1 MARRCV
7 FCGGAPLTREHV
19 IRRWL
24 TDVLPEQARFR
35 GQDQQVVLL
44 PPKAARSRI
53 LLPHRER
60 REPFNSMTV
69 KSVCKS
75 CNSGWMNEI
84 EGRARPY
91 LTRLIQGDQQRLEIH
106 VIAALAIWVVTTT
119 LMAQLTSV
127 EGIAALGSVYNAFYA
142 ARTPP
147 DNGVVWAAAHGA
159 EDWALRF
166 EPVSAL
172 VATEADGAVT
182 SADPVNTISPTLV

>member
-19 IRRWL
+19 IPRWL

-91 LTRLIQGDQQRLEIH
+91 LNRLIQGYQQRLEFLL
-106 VIAALAIWVVTTT
+106 IASLPIRV
-119 LMAQLTSV
+119 LPRPFM
-127 EGIAALGSVYNAFYA
+127 
-142 ARTPP
+142 
-147 DNGVVWAAAHGA
+147 
-159 EDWALRF
+159 
-166 EPVSAL
+166 
-172 VATEADGAVT
+172 
-182 SADPVNTISPTLV
+182 